1 MGWSL
6 SKCLVRSG
14 IPAAVFAIGMSVK
27 DMVRASP
34 GENMTEIIFV
44 DFGLMAILWIG
55 AALFLFLVSRVY
67 PGLQ

>member
-14 IPAAVFAIGMSVK
+14 IPAAVFAIGYSVK
-27 DMVRASP
+27 DIVRAGP
-34 GENMTEIIFV
+34 GESMTEIIFA
-44 DFGLMAILWIG
+44 DFGLMAILWLGVAFI
-55 AALFLFLVSRVY
+55 LFLVSRVY